1 METHAI
7 LIEWDP
13 STGRRAGNI
22 NPKNPGLRCNG
33 WQNMDV
39 TPAIELRIIESPRT
53 PEDFKNIKGITLLHG
68 AEEINKA
75 IDNHFPSKFSIDDEV
90 IYKANINKIAHK
102 LDFDML
108 PNNHNDRLE
117 YLINRHNIKGI
128 TVKPPE
134 KV

>member
-22 NPKNPGLRCNG
+22 NPKNPGLRCYG

-39 TPAIELRIIESPRT
+39 TPAIELRIIESPLRH
-53 PEDFKNIKGITLLHG
+53 EDFEKTKGVTVLHG
-68 AEEINKA
+68 TEEINKA
-75 IDNHFPSKFSIDDEV
+75 IDNHFPSKLSIDDEV
-90 IYKANINKIAHK
+90 IYKAHINQLAARI
-102 LDFDML
+102 DFDNL
-108 PNNHNDRLE
+108 PNNNMERLKVLKE
-117 YLINRHNIKGI
+117 NYKIRGI
-128 TVKPPE
+128 TETPPT